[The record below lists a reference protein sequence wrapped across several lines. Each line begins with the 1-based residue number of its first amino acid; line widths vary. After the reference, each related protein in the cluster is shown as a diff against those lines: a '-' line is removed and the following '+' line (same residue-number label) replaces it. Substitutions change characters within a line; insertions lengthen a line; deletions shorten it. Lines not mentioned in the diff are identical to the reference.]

1 MRQQADPDD
10 GRGCWEVTG
19 ELAGLEGGK
28 ARSAWCSR
36 SSGRNRAP
44 PEALGWKSSVPGDV
58 SGRVGTSYPPGMTVA
73 PLLGC

>member
-44 PEALGWKSSVPGDV
+44 PEALGWKRSVPV
-58 SGRVGTSYPPGMTVA
+58 TSLAEWVPPTH
-73 PLLGC
+73 LG